1 MLKQLKEPNSLKVKS
16 ILVSQPKPESDKS
29 PYFDL
34 AKKCNVKIDF
44 RPFIHVE
51 GIPAADF
58 RKDRI
63 NIAEHTA
70 VILTSKNAVDHFFR
84 MCQEMR
90 VSIPDTLKYFCI
102 SESTAYY
109 LQKYVVYR
117 KRKIFH
123 GKQTFLDLIDVIKK
137 HKEEKFLLPCSDKHK
152 EEVPE
157 VLDQLNI
164 NYTKAIIYK
173 TVCSDLSDLADVNY
187 DVLVFFSPS
196 GIKSLFQNFPKFKQ
210 NKTRIAAFGPTT
222 AKAVKEAG
230 LKLDIHAP
238 MPAAPSMTMALEQYI
253 SKANKG
259 K

>member
-16 ILVSQPKPESDKS
+16 ILVSQPKPETDKS

-84 MCQEMR
+84 ICQEMR
-90 VSIPDTLKYFCI
+90 VTIPDTLKYFCI

-109 LQKYVVYR
+109 LQKYVIYR

-137 HKEEKFLLPCSDKHK
+137 HKDEKFLLPCSDKHK

-164 NYTKAIIYK
+164 NYTKAVIYK

-222 AKAVKEAG
+222 AKAVKDAG